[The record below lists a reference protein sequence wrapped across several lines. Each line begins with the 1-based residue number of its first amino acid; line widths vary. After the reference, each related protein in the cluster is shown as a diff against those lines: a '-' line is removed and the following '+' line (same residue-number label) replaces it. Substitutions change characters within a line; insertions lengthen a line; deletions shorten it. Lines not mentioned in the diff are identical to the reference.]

1 MGILSRA
8 ADLGYAFRFLKLLT
22 TPWNKLKA
30 YELGIVDA
38 NGKNIKKAKQLETP
52 EEKAARK
59 EKEERRATGG
69 IIISNQIV
77 LLSEYV
83 F

>member
-30 YELGIVDA
+30 FELGIVDEK
-38 NGKNIKKAKQLETP
+38 GKKGFKSQGNYFGPFRSYIFDLLT
-52 EEKAARK
+52 EE
-59 EKEERRATGG
+59 
-69 IIISNQIV
+69 SQ
-77 LLSEYV
+77 
-83 F
+83 